1 MSLHSKPNNHHHNH
15 NRNITPPPLPTNNN
29 HSTEHSSQNENEHC
43 PFARSVREYAYH
55 ETKNSREHMQDLHK
69 IIDKYTNDN
78 SKGLFTL
85 YDGHGP
91 NTTHFT
97 YARDRLPELF
107 ARFLKKTRNN
117 IEQSFIFTLQQLD
130 DEIRLF
136 RSNDTSGST
145 ITIVY
150 IYKDVNGSTCI
161 SCANLGDTKAIVV
174 QCNNTYK
181 VITTEHKCTNDKEV
195 QRIKKLGGM
204 VFNSRLF
211 GQLALSRALGDYSL
225 KPYGL
230 SATPSMY
237 KYNVSEKDTYV
248 VIASDGVWDVV
259 SEEEVSKMCND
270 VNRKGNCKIIAK
282 DIVDMAIAKGS
293 SDNISVIVIR
303 LN

>member
-1 MSLHSKPNNHHHNH
+1 MSLHNKHNKTSSSVTTVNNA
-15 NRNITPPPLPTNNN
+15 TT
-29 HSTEHSSQNENEHC
+29 NENEYC
-43 PFARSVREYAYH
+43 PIARSVCEYAYS
-55 ETKNSREHMQDLHK
+55 ESKNNREHMQDLHK

-85 YDGHGP
+85 YDGHGN
-91 NTTHFT
+91 NTEHFK

-107 ARFLKKTRNN
+107 ARFLQKTRNN

-150 IYKDVNGSTCI
+150 VYKDNNGITCI

-174 QCNNTYK
+174 HCNNTYK
-181 VITTEHKCTNDKEV
+181 LITTEHKCTNDKEI
-195 QRIKKLGGM
+195 QRIKKMGGM

-230 SATPSMY
+230 STTPSMY
-237 KYNVSEKDTYV
+237 RHYVSEKDKYV

-259 SEEEVSKMCND
+259 NEEEVSVMCND
-270 VNRKGNCKIIAK
+270 DNRKGNCKVIAK
-282 DIVDMAIAKGS
+282 DIVDTAIEKGS
-293 SDNISVIVIR
+293 RDNISVIVIR